1 MRFSALSLFANLA
14 LAIVKAVVGVFSG
27 SRALMAAALYSVND
41 VLSAAIVMVS
51 LKFGRRP
58 ADSDHAY
65 GHGKAE
71 FIAIGLVGLILAV
84 GVFFIL
90 FYSLIDVIRGVSVGP
105 HFIAVAVAVL
115 SLVVNGMLALKG
127 SCAARMLAS
136 PVLHTAAEHLR
147 ADAVSSAAVLVGV
160 LGAFLGLHILDRLV
174 AVFEAFH
181 ILWLAGT
188 LFGTSIKGLMDT
200 ALPEEE
206 IDELHKAVSR
216 VDGVVRVV
224 DVKTRL
230 AGCYA
235 WADVVVA
242 LPKGYSVARAT
253 EVCDDVRSAVATGL
267 HRPIETQVAFRS
279 VDLDGGTTALAKTG
293 VAHAR

>member
-160 LGAFLGLHILDRLV
+160 LGAFLGLHIL
-174 AVFEAFH
+174 
-181 ILWLAGT
+181 WLAGT

-267 HRPIETQVAFRS
+267 HRPIETQVAFRP